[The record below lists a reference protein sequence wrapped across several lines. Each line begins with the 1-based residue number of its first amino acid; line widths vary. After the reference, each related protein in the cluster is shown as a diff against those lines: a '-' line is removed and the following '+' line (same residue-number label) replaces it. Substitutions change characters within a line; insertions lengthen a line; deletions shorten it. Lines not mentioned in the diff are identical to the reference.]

1 MRKKATEQR
10 HIFLELFQI
19 LDHLSGQTQQA
30 LLAKGSQTSSL
41 SACADAG
48 AYLRRTADLR
58 NFYFFSRHQPTPPT
72 QIFRVRLYLARLL

>member
-30 LLAKGSQTSSL
+30 